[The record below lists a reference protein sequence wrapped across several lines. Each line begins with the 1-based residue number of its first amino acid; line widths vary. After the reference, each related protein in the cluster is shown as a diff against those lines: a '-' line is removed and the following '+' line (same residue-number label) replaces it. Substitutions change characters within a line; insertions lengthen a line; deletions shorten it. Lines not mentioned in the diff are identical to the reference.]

1 MSSLITRA
9 VNDIATMFK
18 NSFSKRTKDIIMI
31 AAPASNVRKPLSNI
45 VEALTLV
52 QTDHK
57 PLEECLV
64 RQRSALVGIRESTET
79 RGESKYKFTF
89 VSSLYSSG
97 YNKARSSLTS
107 RSRTKEKTGAMV

>member
-31 AAPASNVRKPLSNI
+31 VAPASNVRKPLSNI
-45 VEALTLV
+45 MKARTLV
-52 QTDHK
+52 QTYHK

-64 RQRSALVGIRESTET
+64 RQRSALVVIRESTKT
-79 RGESKYKFTF
+79 LSPSASLP
-89 VSSLYSSG
+89 SSALCTVPG
-97 YNKARSSLTS
+97 IIRRDL
-107 RSRTKEKTGAMV
+107 R